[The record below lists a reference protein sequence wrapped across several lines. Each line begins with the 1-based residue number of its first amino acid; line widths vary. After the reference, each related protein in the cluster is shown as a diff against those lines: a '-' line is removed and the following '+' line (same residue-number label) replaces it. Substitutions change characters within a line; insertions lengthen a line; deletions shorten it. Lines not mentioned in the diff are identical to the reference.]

1 MSRFSLIS
9 ITALLFLTA
18 CSNEKKPNDEN
29 FKKAINQYL
38 AKHGKACTSIGR
50 DFPVDVPEAVL
61 KDQYRTGS
69 QMAALEEGGLVH
81 SSDTIAPSSGIL
93 GLNLSRR
100 VRRYELTDE
109 GKKYFQEI
117 PGVFGQTGSFCY
129 GEKTVDSIVRW
140 TEPAPMEGSSKIEVI
155 YTYKIVN
162 LALWAERPDVQ
173 HAFGDIR
180 TTLNGVSKANQDAG
194 LQLTNQGWEVPGQE
208 VH

>member
-9 ITALLFLTA
+9 ITVLLFLTA
-18 CSNEKKPNDEN
+18 CSNEKRSNDGN

-50 DFPVDVPEAVL
+50 DFPVDVPETVL
-61 KDQYRTGS
+61 KDQYGTGS

-81 SSDTIAPSSGIL
+81 SSDTIAASSGIL

-140 TEPAPMEGSSKIEVI
+140 TEPMPMEGYTRTEVT

-194 LQLTNQGWEVPGQE
+194 LQLTNQGWEVSGQ
-208 VH
+208 